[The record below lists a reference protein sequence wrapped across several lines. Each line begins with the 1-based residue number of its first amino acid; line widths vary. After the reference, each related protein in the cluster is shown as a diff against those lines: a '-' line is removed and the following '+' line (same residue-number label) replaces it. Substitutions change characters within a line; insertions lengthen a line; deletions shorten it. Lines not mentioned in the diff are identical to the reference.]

1 MTAPQFRPLKF
12 GVTRVNLRNGTDGTR
27 YLQADQ
33 DLQAFPD
40 RLTDRLQH
48 WAQVKPEH
56 SFMARRIQQAD
67 GTLGDWQHI
76 SYAQAWQTARNIAQG
91 LIDRGLNA
99 ERPVVILS
107 ENSLEH
113 ALLALGCLV
122 AGVPYVPTSPPY
134 SLVSVDYDKLKH
146 VLSTVTPGMVF
157 ASDARYAKAIAAT
170 VSDDMEVVMVEG
182 DVPGRSVTAF
192 ESLCSQPATPAV
204 DAAMAATGPD
214 TIAKFLFT
222 SGSTKLPKA
231 VINTNRLWCANQQQ
245 MAQSMPVLA
254 EQELVL
260 VDWLPWNH
268 TFGGNHNFGM
278 TVFHGGTLY
287 IDDGKPTP
295 ALMHETL
302 RNLREIAPTVYFNV
316 PTGFEAIA
324 HAMQTDDQLRKT
336 LLSRVQMF
344 FYAGAALAQPI
355 WDSLY
360 ASQEREVG
368 ERIVMGTGLGMTE
381 SGPFGIFVTNP
392 FVQAGDLGVPTPG
405 LELKLVN
412 MQGKT
417 EVRYRGPNIT
427 PGYWRNPEETASAFD
442 EEGFFK
448 TGDAV
453 QWIDETDVHLGL
465 KFDGRIAEDFK
476 LATGTFVS
484 VGPLR
489 AKIIAAGAPFIQ
501 DAVLT
506 GINLKEVGAMIFPTP
521 AVRALS
527 GLPADAPLAD
537 VLASAPVL
545 AKFQDIVNT
554 LAQTSTGS
562 ANRIARLCLLS
573 EPPTIDKGE
582 ITDKGSIN
590 QRSVLTHRADTVAAL
605 HADTLHDI
613 KEEKMASKG
622 FFNAFADVWM
632 HDGVRTP
639 MVDYCGSLGHIS
651 PTDLGIK
658 AAREALKRAGIA
670 ASEIGS
676 VITGN
681 MAPGDFD
688 QFVLP
693 RHIGL
698 YAGVPQEV
706 PAIMVQRICGTGF
719 ELFRQAGEQIEA
731 GVCEAALVVGTESM
745 TRNPIAAFDHR
756 TGFKLGAPV
765 GFKDFMWEALKDP
778 AAGINMI
785 QTAEN
790 LAKKYS
796 ITREEVDQFA
806 SDSFAKAVAA
816 QAEGFH
822 AGEIVPV
829 VTEKFELE
837 GYVSR

>member
-1 MTAPQFRPLKF
+1 MTSPQFRPLKF
-12 GVTRVNLRNGTDGTR
+12 GVTRVQLRDGVPGTHYMTAEQP
-27 YLQADQ
+27 LQPFAE
-33 DLQAFPD
+33 
-40 RLTDRLQH
+40 RMTDRLQH
-48 WAQVKPEH
+48 WATTRPHH
-56 SFMARRIQQAD
+56 SFMARRAKLAD
-67 GTLGDWQHI
+67 GRLGEWRHI
-76 SYAQAWQTARNIAQG
+76 TYVQAWQTARNIAQG

-113 ALLALGCLV
+113 ALLALGAML
-122 AGVPYVPTSPPY
+122 AGVPFVPTSPPY

-146 VLSTVTPGMVF
+146 VLKTVTPGLVF

-170 VSDDMEVVMVEG
+170 VDDSMEVVLVEG
-182 DVPGRSVTAF
+182 DLEGRSVTRF
-192 ESLCSQPATPAV
+192 DSLCATPATAAV
-204 DAAMAATGPD
+204 DAAIKATGPD
-214 TIAKFLFT
+214 TIVKFLFT

-231 VINTNRLWCANQQQ
+231 VINTQRLWCANQQQ

-254 EQELVL
+254 EKELVL

-278 TVFHGGTLY
+278 VVYHGGTMY

-295 ALMHETL
+295 ALIGETL

-324 HAMQTDDQLRKT
+324 NAMKTDDLLRKT

-360 ASQEREVG
+360 ESQEREVG

-405 LELKLVN
+405 LELKLVD

-427 PGYWRNPEETASAFD
+427 PGYWRNPEETAGAFD

-453 QWIDETDVHLGL
+453 KWIDETDVHLGL

-489 AKIIAAGAPFIQ
+489 AKIIAAGAPYVQ

-506 GINLKEVGAMIFPTP
+506 GLNLKEVGAMIFPTP

-537 VLASAPVL
+537 VLASAPVQ
-545 AKFQDIVNT
+545 AQFQTVVNA
-554 LAQTSTGS
+554 LAQSATGS

-590 QRSVLTHRADTVAAL
+590 QRAVLTHRADTVAAL
-605 HADTLHDI
+605 HGDTLHYI
-613 KEEKMASKG
+613 VK
-622 FFNAFADVWM
+622 
-632 HDGVRTP
+632 
-639 MVDYCGSLGHIS
+639 
-651 PTDLGIK
+651 
-658 AAREALKRAGIA
+658 
-670 ASEIGS
+670 
-676 VITGN
+676 
-681 MAPGDFD
+681 
-688 QFVLP
+688 
-693 RHIGL
+693 
-698 YAGVPQEV
+698 PQV
-706 PAIMVQRICGTGF
+706 
-719 ELFRQAGEQIEA
+719 
-731 GVCEAALVVGTESM
+731 
-745 TRNPIAAFDHR
+745 
-756 TGFKLGAPV
+756 
-765 GFKDFMWEALKDP
+765 
-778 AAGINMI
+778 
-785 QTAEN
+785 
-790 LAKKYS
+790 
-796 ITREEVDQFA
+796 
-806 SDSFAKAVAA
+806 
-816 QAEGFH
+816 
-822 AGEIVPV
+822 
-829 VTEKFELE
+829 
-837 GYVSR
+837 

>member
-1 MTAPQFRPLKF
+1 MSAPQFRPLRF
-12 GVTRVNLRNGTDGTR
+12 GVTRVTLRDGVPGTH
-27 YLQADQ
+27 YLKADQ

-48 WAQVKPEH
+48 WAHIKPTQTL
-56 SFMARRIQQAD
+56 FARRVKLAD
-67 GTLGDWQHI
+67 GSLGDWRHVT
-76 SYAQAWQTARNIAQG
+76 YAEAWHTARNIAQG
-91 LIDRGLNA
+91 LLNRGLNA

-122 AGVPYVPTSPPY
+122 AGVPFVPTSPPY
-134 SLVSVDYDKLKH
+134 SLISQDYDKLKH
-146 VLSTVTPGMVF
+146 VLRTVTPGLVF

-170 VSDDMEVVMVEG
+170 VSSDMEIVMNEGGVEG
-182 DVPGRSVTAF
+182 KQVTSF
-192 ESLCSQPATPAV
+192 EALCSTPATTQV

-231 VINTNRLWCANQQQ
+231 VINTQRLWCANQQQ
-245 MAQSMPVLA
+245 MAQSMPILA
-254 EQELVL
+254 EAPLVL

-278 TVFHGGTLY
+278 VVFHGGTMY

-324 HAMQTDDQLRKT
+324 MAMKTDDLLRKT

-360 ASQEREVG
+360 ESQEREIG

-392 FVQAGDLGVPTPG
+392 YVNAGDLGVPTPG
-405 LELKLVN
+405 LELKLVD
-412 MQGKT
+412 MGGKT

-427 PGYWRNPEETASAFD
+427 PGYWRNEEETKASFD
-442 EEGFFK
+442 DEGFFC

-453 QWIDETDVHLGL
+453 KWIDETDVHLGL

-489 AKIIAAGAPFIQ
+489 AKIIAAGAPYIQ
-501 DAVLT
+501 DVVLT
-506 GINLKEVGAMIFPTP
+506 GINLKEVGAMVFPTP

-527 GLPADAPLAD
+527 GMAADAPLAD
-537 VLASAPVL
+537 VLSSEPVL
-545 AKFQDIVNT
+545 AHFQKVLNE
-554 LAQTSTGS
+554 LAKTATGS
-562 ANRIARLCLLS
+562 ANRIARMCLLS

-590 QRSVLTHRADTVAAL
+590 QRAVLSHRSDTVAAL
-605 HADTLHDI
+605 HEERLHFILKPTL
-613 KEEKMASKG
+613 
-622 FFNAFADVWM
+622 
-632 HDGVRTP
+632 
-639 MVDYCGSLGHIS
+639 
-651 PTDLGIK
+651 
-658 AAREALKRAGIA
+658 
-670 ASEIGS
+670 
-676 VITGN
+676 
-681 MAPGDFD
+681 
-688 QFVLP
+688 
-693 RHIGL
+693 
-698 YAGVPQEV
+698 
-706 PAIMVQRICGTGF
+706 
-719 ELFRQAGEQIEA
+719 
-731 GVCEAALVVGTESM
+731 
-745 TRNPIAAFDHR
+745 
-756 TGFKLGAPV
+756 
-765 GFKDFMWEALKDP
+765 
-778 AAGINMI
+778 
-785 QTAEN
+785 
-790 LAKKYS
+790 
-796 ITREEVDQFA
+796 
-806 SDSFAKAVAA
+806 
-816 QAEGFH
+816 
-822 AGEIVPV
+822 
-829 VTEKFELE
+829 
-837 GYVSR
+837 

>member
-1 MTAPQFRPLKF
+1 MSAPQFRPLRF
-12 GVTRVNLRNGTDGTR
+12 GVTRVTLRDGVPGTH
-27 YLQADQ
+27 YLKADQ

-48 WAQVKPEH
+48 WAHIKPTQTL
-56 SFMARRIQQAD
+56 FARRVKLAD
-67 GTLGDWQHI
+67 GSLGDWRHVT
-76 SYAQAWQTARNIAQG
+76 YAEAWHTARNIAQG
-91 LIDRGLNA
+91 LLNRGLNA

-122 AGVPYVPTSPPY
+122 AGVPFVPTSPPY
-134 SLVSVDYDKLKH
+134 SLISQDYDKLKH
-146 VLSTVTPGMVF
+146 VLRTVTPGLVF

-170 VSDDMEVVMVEG
+170 VSSDMEIVMNEGGVEG
-182 DVPGRSVTAF
+182 KQVTSF
-192 ESLCSQPATPAV
+192 EALCSTPATTQV

-231 VINTNRLWCANQQQ
+231 VINTQRLWCANQQQ
-245 MAQSMPVLA
+245 MAQSMPILA
-254 EQELVL
+254 EAPLVL

-278 TVFHGGTLY
+278 VVFHGGTMY

-324 HAMQTDDQLRKT
+324 LAMKTDDLLRKT

-360 ASQEREVG
+360 ESQEREIG

-392 FVQAGDLGVPTPG
+392 YVNAGDLGVPTPG
-405 LELKLVN
+405 LELKLVD
-412 MQGKT
+412 MGGKT

-427 PGYWRNPEETASAFD
+427 PGYWRNEEETKASFD
-442 EEGFFK
+442 DEGFFC

-453 QWIDETDVHLGL
+453 KWIDETDVHLGL

-501 DAVLT
+501 DVVLT
-506 GINLKEVGAMIFPTP
+506 GINLKEVGAMVFPTP

-527 GLPADAPLAD
+527 GMAADVPLAD
-537 VLASAPVL
+537 VLSSEPVL
-545 AKFQDIVNT
+545 AHFQKVLNE
-554 LAQTSTGS
+554 LAKTATGS
-562 ANRIARLCLLS
+562 ANRIARMCLLS

-590 QRSVLTHRADTVAAL
+590 QRAVLSHRSDTVAAL
-605 HADTLHDI
+605 HEERLHFILKPTL
-613 KEEKMASKG
+613 
-622 FFNAFADVWM
+622 
-632 HDGVRTP
+632 
-639 MVDYCGSLGHIS
+639 
-651 PTDLGIK
+651 
-658 AAREALKRAGIA
+658 
-670 ASEIGS
+670 
-676 VITGN
+676 
-681 MAPGDFD
+681 
-688 QFVLP
+688 
-693 RHIGL
+693 
-698 YAGVPQEV
+698 
-706 PAIMVQRICGTGF
+706 
-719 ELFRQAGEQIEA
+719 
-731 GVCEAALVVGTESM
+731 
-745 TRNPIAAFDHR
+745 
-756 TGFKLGAPV
+756 
-765 GFKDFMWEALKDP
+765 
-778 AAGINMI
+778 
-785 QTAEN
+785 
-790 LAKKYS
+790 
-796 ITREEVDQFA
+796 
-806 SDSFAKAVAA
+806 
-816 QAEGFH
+816 
-822 AGEIVPV
+822 
-829 VTEKFELE
+829 
-837 GYVSR
+837 